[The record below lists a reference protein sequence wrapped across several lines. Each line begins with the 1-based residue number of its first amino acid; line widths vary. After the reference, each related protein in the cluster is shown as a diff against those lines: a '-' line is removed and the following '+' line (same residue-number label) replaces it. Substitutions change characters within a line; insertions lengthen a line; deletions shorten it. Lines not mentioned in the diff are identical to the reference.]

1 NALMTMRCA
10 DRRGESRTL
19 CANPSAVER
28 NKKPLSSEIR
38 QHLPEYCLDRVRR
51 HPKLNKSRHLRRCHG
66 VDLHQFHL
74 IAREERIREYFGG
87 PCECVPNGKRDW
99 GQSGREAGLVRYG
112 SKKLLVRI

>member
-38 QHLPEYCLDRVRR
+38 QHLLEYCLDRVRR
-51 HPKLNKSRHLRRCHG
+51 NPKVNKSRHLRRCHG

-74 IAREERIREYFGG
+74 IAREERTREYFGG
-87 PCECVPNGKRDW
+87 PCECVPNGNGIGTSR
-99 GQSGREAGLVRYG
+99 GAEASLVRNG
-112 SKKLLVRI
+112 SKKL